1 MTSKRVW
8 LELGGMRRVIGRSA
22 PSLLLLAGALALWQV
37 LTVVRHVPTY
47 LLPGPVDIWRAGVD
61 EHDLLLTNAVP
72 TLEIAVFGFAL
83 AALVGLAVAV
93 AIRFSPVLEA
103 GVYPIVIVSQT
114 VPVVALAPVL
124 VVLLGF
130 TILPKLIIVALIC
143 FFPITVN
150 AVDGFHSV
158 DPDLVKMMRSFG
170 AGRWRI
176 FRAVEWPSA
185 LPFIFSGAKV
195 AVTFSVVG
203 ALFGEWAGSSEGL
216 GYLMTQKES
225 QFDTGALFAAI
236 ALLSLIGIAL
246 FAVVSL
252 AERLLLPWYHGDGR
266 RKALNGR
273 RV

>member
-1 MTSKRVW
+1 MKNA
-8 LELGGMRRVIGRSA
+8 GGAMGRGVVRWV
-22 PSLLLLAGALALWQV
+22 PSLFVVAGSLALWQI
-37 LTVVRHVPTY
+37 LTVVRQVPSY
-47 LLPGPVDIWRAGVD
+47 LLPGPVDIWRAGLD

-72 TLEIAVFGFAL
+72 TLEIAVFGFGL
-83 AALVGLAVAV
+83 AAFIGLAVAI
-93 AIRFSPVLEA
+93 AIRFSSLLEA
-103 GVYPIVIVSQT
+103 AIYPIVIVSQT
-114 VPVVALAPVL
+114 VPIVALAPVL

-158 DPDLVKMMRSFG
+158 DPDLVKLMRSLG

-176 FRAVEWPSA
+176 FHTVEWPSA
-185 LPFIFSGAKV
+185 LPYIFSGAKV

-216 GYLMTQKES
+216 GYLITQKES

-236 ALLSLIGIAL
+236 ALLSLIGIGL
-246 FAVVSL
+246 FAIVSA
-252 AERLLLPWYHGDGR
+252 AERRLLPWYYSERRRDALHG
-266 RKALNGR
+266 RK
-273 RV
+273 V

>member
-1 MTSKRVW
+1 MTR
-8 LELGGMRRVIGRSA
+8 GRGASLRAILRWA
-22 PSLLLLAGALALWQV
+22 PSLSVVAGGLVLWQV
-37 LTVVRHVPTY
+37 VTVVRQVPSY
-47 LLPGPVDIWRAGVD
+47 LLPGPVDIWRAGLD
-61 EHDLLLTNAVP
+61 EHELLLTNAVP
-72 TLEIAVFGFAL
+72 TLEIAVFGFGIAVV
-83 AALVGLAVAV
+83 VGIAVAI
-93 AIRFSPVLEA
+93 AIRFSTVLEA
-103 GVYPIVIVSQT
+103 AVYPIVIVSQT

-143 FFPITVN
+143 LFPITVN
-150 AVDGFHSV
+150 AVDGFRSV
-158 DPDLVKMMRSFG
+158 DPDLVKLMRSLG

-176 FRAVEWPSA
+176 FRTVEWPSA

-236 ALLSLIGIAL
+236 ALLSLIGIGL
-246 FAVVSL
+246 FAVVSI
-252 AERLLLPWYHGDGR
+252 AERRLLPWYYTDTR
-266 RKALNGR
+266 RDALHGR

>member
-1 MTSKRVW
+1 M
-8 LELGGMRRVIGRSA
+8 
-22 PSLLLLAGALALWQV
+22 
-37 LTVVRHVPTY
+37 
-47 LLPGPVDIWRAGVD
+47 PGPVDIWRAGMD
-61 EHDLLLTNAVP
+61 EHELLLTNAVP
-72 TLEIAVFGFAL
+72 TLEIAVYGF
-83 AALVGLAVAV
+83 GLAVLIGLGAAI
-93 AIRFSPVLEA
+93 AIRFSSVLEA
-103 GVYPIVIVSQT
+103 AVYPIVIVSQT

-143 FFPITVN
+143 FFPIAVN

-158 DPDLVKMMRSFG
+158 DPDLVKLMRSLG

-176 FRAVEWPSA
+176 FRTVEWPSA

-236 ALLSLIGIAL
+236 ALLSLIGIGL
-246 FAVVSL
+246 FAAVSV
-252 AERLLLPWYHGDGR
+252 AERRLLPWYHGDR
-266 RKALNGR
+266 RGNAVHGSRK
-273 RV
+273 

>member
-1 MTSKRVW
+1 MKISRGVA
-8 LELGGMRRVIGRSA
+8 RRAAFRWV
-22 PSLLLLAGALALWQV
+22 PSMLVVAGVLVVWQV
-37 LTVVRHVPTY
+37 VTVVRQVPSY
-47 LLPGPVDIWRAGVD
+47 LLPGPVDIWHAGAD
-61 EHDLLLTNAVP
+61 EHELLLTNAVP
-72 TLEIAVFGFAL
+72 TLEIAVFGFGL
-83 AALVGLAVAV
+83 AVLVGLSVAI
-93 AIRFSPVLEA
+93 AIRFSSLLEA
-103 GVYPIVIVSQT
+103 AVYPIVIVSQT

-158 DPDLVKMMRSFG
+158 DPDLVKLMTSLG

-176 FRAVEWPSA
+176 FRTVEWPSA

-216 GYLMTQKES
+216 GYLITQKES

-236 ALLSLIGIAL
+236 ALLSLIGIGL
-246 FAVVSL
+246 FTIVSL
-252 AERLLLPWYHGDGR
+252 AERRLLPWYHSERRRDAVHGR
-266 RKALNGR
+266 K
-273 RV
+273 V

>member
-1 MTSKRVW
+1 MSTR
-8 LELGGMRRVIGRSA
+8 GGLRGGIVRSV
-22 PSLLLLAGALALWQV
+22 PSLLVLTGALALWQV
-37 LTVVRHVPTY
+37 LTVVRQVPTY

-61 EHDLLLTNAVP
+61 EHDLLLANAVP

-83 AALVGLAVAV
+83 AAVLALVVAI
-93 AIRFSPVLEA
+93 AIRFSPLLEA

-158 DPDLVKMMRSFG
+158 DPDLTKLMRSLG
-170 AGRWRI
+170 AGRWRT
-176 FRAVEWPSA
+176 FRAIEWPSA

-216 GYLMTQKES
+216 GYLMTQKQS

-236 ALLSLIGIAL
+236 ALLSLIGIGL
-246 FAVVSL
+246 FALVSV

>member
-1 MTSKRVW
+1 VSRIRG
-8 LELGGMRRVIGRSA
+8 ELARTIRRSA
-22 PSLLLLAGALALWQV
+22 PPLLLLAAALALWQLV
-37 LTVVRHVPTY
+37 TVVRHVPSY
-47 LLPGPVDIWRAGVD
+47 LLPGPVDIWHAGVE

-83 AALVGLAVAV
+83 ATVVGLAVAI
-93 AIRFSPVLEA
+93 AIRFSAVLEA

-158 DPDLVKMMRSFG
+158 DPELVKLLRSFG

-176 FRAVEWPSA
+176 FRTIEWPSA

-216 GYLMTQKES
+216 GYLITQKES

-236 ALLSLIGIAL
+236 ALLSLIGIGL
-246 FAVVSL
+246 FAVVSS
-252 AERLLLPWYHGDGR
+252 AERLLLPWYHGDER
-266 RKALNGR
+266 RKALHGR
-273 RV
+273 RT